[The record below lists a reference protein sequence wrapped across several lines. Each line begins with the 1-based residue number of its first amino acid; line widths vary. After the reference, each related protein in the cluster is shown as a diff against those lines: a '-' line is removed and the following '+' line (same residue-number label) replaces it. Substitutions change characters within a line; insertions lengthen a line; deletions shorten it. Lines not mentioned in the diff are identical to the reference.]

1 MSDSTV
7 ELKSC
12 SPEYFLSAENR
23 RRTDAKVVEVFRMM
37 FGFEIEPVGTPDEGA
52 RTGDSDERTAVIGFS
67 GALRGSC
74 QVRMSTEA
82 ARSVASAMLGGIPVE
97 DDDSVDDALGEV
109 CNMLAGGWKDGIPAL
124 SSNCSLS
131 PPTVISG
138 RDYKVHVHKPSWQVS
153 RTYRFEAYA
162 LQMILCCEDG
172 AVND

>member
-1 MSDSTV
+1 MSHSTA
-7 ELKSC
+7 EFKSYG
-12 SPEYFLSAENR
+12 SEYFLSAENL
-23 RRTDAKVVEVFRMM
+23 RRTDEKVVEVFQMM
-37 FGFEIEPVGTPDEGA
+37 FGLEIVPVETPDDVPRA
-52 RTGDSDERTAVIGFS
+52 GDSDERTAVIGFS

-74 QVRMSTEA
+74 QIRMSTEA
-82 ARSVASAMLGGIPVE
+82 ARSVASAMLGGMPVE

-153 RTYRFEAYA
+153 RTYRFETNT
-162 LQMILCCEDG
+162 LHLILCCEG
-172 AVND
+172 GETN